1 MRVIAVIPARMG
13 SSRFPGK
20 PLKLILG
27 KPMIEHVYKRAAM
40 SPVLDEVYL
49 ATCDQEIIDATDSFG
64 GLSIMTSDTHERA
77 SDRTAE
83 AVADLDAD
91 VVVMIQGDEPMLHPD
106 MISESLAPYE
116 SDPTIPCVNLSKRI
130 EKESEFNSPSTIKV
144 VTDTESNALYMSR
157 QPIPYRSESDF
168 SAITAIKQVCIMPFR
183 RATLSLFA
191 ALEPTPLEIAESVD
205 MMRFIEHGIR
215 VRMAPTSFDTQ
226 AVDTPEDLTL
236 VENLMRKDPL
246 TKSY

>member
-116 SDPTIPCVNLSKRI
+116 SDPTI
-130 EKESEFNSPSTIKV
+130 F
-144 VTDTESNALYMSR
+144 
-157 QPIPYRSESDF
+157 PI
-168 SAITAIKQVCIMPFR
+168 
-183 RATLSLFA
+183 LG
-191 ALEPTPLEIAESVD
+191 EI
-205 MMRFIEHGIR
+205 
-215 VRMAPTSFDTQ
+215 
-226 AVDTPEDLTL
+226 
-236 VENLMRKDPL
+236 
-246 TKSY
+246 